1 MIYSMVMYVTDR
13 IRELG
18 CSALAFFQNL
28 GQAGIFLV
36 RTLVRKPKFI
46 QSFPLL
52 IQELYSVG
60 VLSLSI
66 VMVSALFIGMV
77 VALQG
82 FHTLEK
88 FGATA
93 QLGQLIALSVVR
105 ELGPVV
111 TALLF
116 AGRAGSALTAEI
128 GLMKSTEQ
136 LASMEMMG
144 VDPLWRVISPR
155 FWACLIA
162 LPLLVAIFN
171 AVAIVGGYLVG
182 VVWLGLDPGIFWNN
196 MQASVEFYDDI
207 VNGLIKATVFGFVA
221 GWIAVY
227 QGYDTVPT
235 AEGISRATTRSV
247 VYTSL
252 AVLGLDFFLTA
263 VMMKGW

>member
-1 MIYSMVMYVTDR
+1 MEQLR
-13 IRELG
+13 ALG
-18 CSALAFFQNL
+18 QAVLRFFTAW
-28 GQAGIFLV
+28 GQAGIFLMS
-36 RTLVRKPKFI
+36 TLWRRPRLIK
-46 QSFPLL
+46 SFPLL
-52 IQELYSVG
+52 IEELYAVG

-66 VMVSALFIGMV
+66 VVVAAVFIGMV

-82 FHTLEK
+82 YNTLK
-88 FGATA
+88 DFGATA
-93 QLGQLIALSVVR
+93 QLGRVIALSVVR

-155 FWACLIA
+155 FWAVWIA
-162 LPLLVAIFN
+162 LPILVTIFN
-171 AVAIVGGYLVG
+171 AMAILGGYFVG
-182 VVWLGLDPGIFWNN
+182 VVWLGLDQGIFWNN
-196 MQASVEFYDDI
+196 MQSSVAFYDDI
-207 VNGLIKATVFGFVA
+207 MNGLIKAGVFGFVA
-221 GWIAVY
+221 AWIAVY
-227 QGYDTVPT
+227 QGYNAVPT
-235 AEGISRATTRSV
+235 AEGISWATTRSV

>member
-1 MIYSMVMYVTDR
+1 MMMGLR
-13 IRELG
+13 ALG
-18 CSALAFFQNL
+18 QWGLSYCSSL
-28 GQAGIFLV
+28 GQAGIFLA
-36 RTLVRKPKFI
+36 RTLVRRPQWGK
-46 QSFPLL
+46 SFPLL

-60 VLSLSI
+60 VLSLLIII
-66 VMVSALFIGMV
+66 VSGVFIGMV

-82 FHTLEK
+82 YNTLQK

-93 QLGQLIALSVVR
+93 QLGQLVALSVVR

-136 LASMEMMG
+136 LTSMEMMG

-155 FWACLIA
+155 FWAALIA
-162 LPLLVAIFN
+162 LPLLAAIFN
-171 AVAIVGGYLVG
+171 AVAIVGAYAVG
-182 VVWLGLDPGIFWNN
+182 VLWLGIDHGIFWNN
-196 MQASVEFYDDI
+196 MQYSVEFYDDI
-207 VNGLIKATVFGFVA
+207 MNGLIKAGVFGFVGA
-221 GWIAVY
+221 WIAVY